1 MEIQRTNNLQFGARF
16 ISPAK
21 IKYKAP
27 NGKWEKMDV
36 SFIKFDTYKKSDVS
50 LVENISQLWNNKNLS
65 GAIAEEAN
73 ILGPKSQIYALTS
86 QLKDFEQINPRQVLG
101 LMTTGKIKKGE
112 DVEIFKIGTNPLFA
126 YEQNHRDRTF
136 KHIAKSMIESFKN
149 LVGLKSK
156 GSETF
161 VQYADSPQEIKFLS
175 RVGLEPRDKEI
186 VRFIN
191 K

>member
-73 ILGPKSQIYALTS
+73 ILGRKSQIML
-86 QLKDFEQINPRQVLG
+86 
-101 LMTTGKIKKGE
+101 
-112 DVEIFKIGTNPLFA
+112 
-126 YEQNHRDRTF
+126 
-136 KHIAKSMIESFKN
+136 
-149 LVGLKSK
+149 
-156 GSETF
+156 
-161 VQYADSPQEIKFLS
+161 
-175 RVGLEPRDKEI
+175 
-186 VRFIN
+186 
-191 K
+191 

>member
-73 ILGPKSQIYALTS
+73 ILGRKSQIYALTS

-112 DVEIFKIGTNPLFA
+112 DVEIFKIGTNNYKSIDEFKGKMNLISDPTLT
-126 YEQNHRDRTF
+126 RDLNDLEYVYN
-136 KHIAKSMIESFKN
+136 A
-149 LVGLKSK
+149 SK
-156 GSETF
+156 KT
-161 VQYADSPQEIKFLS
+161 YL
-175 RVGLEPRDKEI
+175 
-186 VRFIN
+186 N
-191 K
+191 